1 LRAARIH
8 AYGEPEEL
16 RVDEVDEPSVGP
28 KDVLIAVR
36 AAAVNPIDF
45 KIRSGVQRA
54 VVRLTLPHTLG
65 MDAAGVV
72 EAVGA
77 QVTRFTPG
85 DEVYCSPTHRRSGT
99 YAEKVAVDESA
110 VAFKPRNV
118 SFAQAAGVPLAGLTA
133 WQSLVDA
140 ANVQPGDRV
149 LVQAGAGGVGSLG
162 IQIAKHRG
170 AHVITTCSPR
180 NEALV
185 RHLGADEVVNYREQ
199 DVVEAVGSCDVVFD
213 TLGGQARDESLAL
226 LSRGGRMVSVM
237 GGIPEAVS
245 RHGAHLGV
253 VIAVGGIVAFATR
266 CLMRGVKFR
275 YVVRKPD
282 GDDLAELTAL
292 IEAGKIEPVVDSVL
306 PLDEIVEAHRRS
318 EAGRA
323 RGKIILAVD
332 PDAVAG
338 GAIAPPA

>member
-1 LRAARIH
+1 MRAARIH

-16 RVDEVDEPSVGP
+16 RVDEVDEPAMGP

-54 VVRLTLPHTLG
+54 VVRLALPHTLG

-72 EAVGA
+72 EAVGDE
-77 QVTRFTPG
+77 VTRFSPG

-140 ANVQPGDRV
+140 VNVQAGDRV

-213 TLGGQARDESLAL
+213 TIGGQAREESLAFL
-226 LSRGGRMVSVM
+226 GRGGRMVSVM
-237 GGIPEAVS
+237 GGIPEAVD

-253 VIAVGGIVAFATR
+253 VIAVGGLVAFATR
-266 CLMRGVKFR
+266 CLMRGVRFR

-306 PLDEIVEAHRRS
+306 PLDEVVEAHRRS

-323 RGKIILAVD
+323 RGKIILAID
-332 PDAVAG
+332 PGAVAG
-338 GAIAPPA
+338 GATAPPA

>member
-1 LRAARIH
+1 MRAARIH

-16 RVDEVDEPSVGP
+16 RVEEVDEPVVGP
-28 KDVLIAVR
+28 TDVLIAVR

-45 KIRSGVQRA
+45 KIRSGMQRA
-54 VVRLTLPHTLG
+54 VVRWKLPHTMG

-72 EAVGA
+72 EAVGEE
-77 QVTRFTPG
+77 VTRFSSG
-85 DEVYCSPTHRRSGT
+85 DEVYCSPTHRRPGT
-99 YAEKVAVDESA
+99 YADKVAVDESA

-133 WQSLVDA
+133 WQALVDA
-140 ANVQPGDRV
+140 VNVGPGDRV
-149 LVQAGAGGVGSLG
+149 LVQAGAGGVGSLA

-170 AHVITTCSPR
+170 AEVVTTCSPR

-185 RHLGADEVVNYREQ
+185 RRLGADDVIDYRKR

-213 TLGGQARDESLAL
+213 TLGGQARDDSLKL
-226 LSRGGRMVSVM
+226 LGRGGRMVSIM
-237 GGIPEAVS
+237 GGIPEAVT

-253 VIAVGGIVAFATR
+253 AVAAGGLVGFGLR
-266 CLMRGVKFR
+266 CMARGVRFR

-306 PLDEIVEAHRRS
+306 PLDEVAEAHKKS
-318 EAGRA
+318 ESGRA
-323 RGKIILAVD
+323 RGKIILAVHPGAAD
-332 PDAVAG
+332 G
-338 GAIAPPA
+338 GATAPPA

>member
-1 LRAARIH
+1 
-8 AYGEPEEL
+8 
-16 RVDEVDEPSVGP
+16 
-28 KDVLIAVR
+28 
-36 AAAVNPIDF
+36 
-45 KIRSGVQRA
+45 
-54 VVRLTLPHTLG
+54 
-65 MDAAGVV
+65 M
-72 EAVGA
+72 
-77 QVTRFTPG
+77 
-85 DEVYCSPTHRRSGT
+85 
-99 YAEKVAVDESA
+99 
-110 VAFKPRNV
+110 
-118 SFAQAAGVPLAGLTA
+118 TA

-140 ANVQPGDRV
+140 VNVQAGDRV

-213 TLGGQARDESLAL
+213 TIGGQAREESLAFL
-226 LSRGGRMVSVM
+226 GRGGRMVSVM
-237 GGIPEAVS
+237 GGIPEAVD

-253 VIAVGGIVAFATR
+253 VIAVGGLVAFATR
-266 CLMRGVKFR
+266 CLMRGVRFR

-306 PLDEIVEAHRRS
+306 PLDEVVEAHRRS

-323 RGKIILAVD
+323 RGKIILAID
-332 PDAVAG
+332 PGAVAG
-338 GAIAPPA
+338 GATAPPA